1 MILVIDVNK
10 GIQTQTA
17 ECLVIG
23 EITNDKMI
31 IVLNKVDMIPE
42 AGRAEKLAKIEA
54 RIRKTLGANPHPH
67 PHPHPRPHPHPHLHP
82 HPHPQ
87 PQPQPQPHP
96 DQVRPSSPRRRWS
109 RWRRSRG
116 GRRAP

>member
-67 PHPHPRPHPHPHLHP
+67 PHPHPRPHPHP
-82 HPHPQ
+82 Q